1 MSDFLVKENI
11 GVQNQGQNV
20 DNDTANT
27 QTQPNN
33 NQQASSVIDEEKMTN
48 AFTNVFQKFFG
59 KKEAKSNAENNENT
73 QQQVVPQ
80 NVVNY
85 EEQMKKL
92 QATLEEANKRNTILL
107 DKQKLQD
114 YANELKDSGFD
125 IDNSVLKSVNN
136 ISELKR
142 KILQKE
148 MNVDYS
154 AQNDDYVNG
163 VFDMLAKNKSIAVEN
178 NKNVKTMI
186 SKIVS
191 ENAERQDKDNFQADF
206 LKTDIKNLSP
216 EDKKKLLNKY
226 RNY

>member
-27 QTQPNN
+27 QTQSHN

-59 KKEAKSNAENNENT
+59 KKEVKSNAENNENT
-73 QQQVVPQ
+73 PQQVVPQ

-85 EEQMKKL
+85 EEQFKKL
-92 QATLEEANKRNTILL
+92 QATLEEANRRNTILL

-125 IDNSVLKSVNN
+125 IDNSVLRTVNN

-163 VFDMLAKNKSIAVEN
+163 VFDMLAKNKSIALEN

-186 SKIVS
+186 SRIVS
-191 ENAERQDKDNFQADF
+191 ENAGRQDKDNFQADF
-206 LKTDIKNLSP
+206 LQTDIKKSIVLIRIAY
-216 EDKKKLLNKY
+216 DKAE
-226 RNY
+226 